1 MLCLRIQWRLLV
13 KHIHTYVVNIT
24 LAGFKFQFYHLPATW
39 PELWGMK
46 LTYIKYS
53 EWLQVHVHFM
63 EVLLLFLNRKH
74 SFILISSRSL
84 IFYFLNFF
92 LYGFYPWKIKL
103 TTLKRIFFLKQIGLS
118 VSRSIQQPPIF
129 AYYTNQDVLEI
140 SFFPNITDLVSQKQM

>member
-1 MLCLRIQWRLLV
+1 MYISWKFYYYSLIENIQ
-13 KHIHTYVVNIT
+13 
-24 LAGFKFQFYHLPATW
+24 
-39 PELWGMK
+39 
-46 LTYIKYS
+46 
-53 EWLQVHVHFM
+53 
-63 EVLLLFLNRKH
+63 

>member
-13 KHIHTYVVNIT
+13 KHIHTYVVK

-53 EWLQVHVHFM
+53 EWSQVHVHFM

-92 LYGFYPWKIKL
+92 LYCFYPWKIKL
-103 TTLKRIFFLKQIGLS
+103 TTLKKNFLFEANWSLCKQKHSTTPKFCLLHKPGCSRDLIFSL
-118 VSRSIQQPPIF
+118 
-129 AYYTNQDVLEI
+129 T
-140 SFFPNITDLVSQKQM
+140 